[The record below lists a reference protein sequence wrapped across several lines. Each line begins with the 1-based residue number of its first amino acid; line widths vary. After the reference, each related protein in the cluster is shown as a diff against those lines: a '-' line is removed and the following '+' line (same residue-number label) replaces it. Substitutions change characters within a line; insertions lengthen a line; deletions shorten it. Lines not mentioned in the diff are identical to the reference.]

1 MYYVVCATQGYKY
14 RKIRCHKLELDP
26 NSNHAKDYQYTFT
39 WISQYIL

>member
-1 MYYVVCATQGYKY
+1 MYYVVCATQG
-14 RKIRCHKLELDP
+14 IRCHKLELDP